1 MMSRSKLRLHLGER
15 SRESRFGWEALGFS
29 SVPGGLWL
37 SGSQLDHGRSW
48 LDASSSTTLRTRSQR
63 RLAVCAWRFSPSR
76 IRERGFTQSARGQ
89 VPDQRNLFGKNV
101 SRYGVSLRSL
111 TGCSS
116 ESRRSEQRETGDS
129 ESGISV
135 QPEVSTATIARE
147 VERSFDTVLQ
157 ELAAIQS
164 DSPRNIAILGTRHC
178 SYLHQ
183 QIIELL
189 TFANVLL
196 GNHVITS
203 GGIGSNMA
211 VIRGALR
218 ADKPELLTVVLPQ
231 SIEKQ
236 PGEVRE
242 LLERVTQIVEMK
254 QNDGLPLD
262 VASRLCNSDI
272 ISRTDRFISFAFHD
286 SEVVLEAARE
296 AKALNKVVTL
306 LYLD

>member
-1 MMSRSKLRLHLGER
+1 MNRLSINSNSCVCRKQIDLAASGRHALRRCEGLRPATARLAQVCGFVAGPATTWNRDQGKTQQCRTCARCCFKYGLRGANFSLAARARSHSRLVCCEGQSVQHGRTER
-15 SRESRFGWEALGFS
+15 SP
-29 SVPGGLWL
+29 V
-37 SGSQLDHGRSW
+37 
-48 LDASSSTTLRTRSQR
+48 
-63 RLAVCAWRFSPSR
+63 
-76 IRERGFTQSARGQ
+76 
-89 VPDQRNLFGKNV
+89 
-101 SRYGVSLRSL
+101 
-111 TGCSS
+111 GCSS
-116 ESRRSEQRETGDS
+116 ELRRNNKGGGSGPET
-129 ESGISV
+129 EITV
-135 QPEVSTATIARE
+135 EPEVSTATIARE

-164 DSPRNIAILGTRHC
+164 DSPRNVAILGTRHC

-231 SIEKQ
+231 SVEKQ
-236 PGEVRE
+236 PAEVRE
-242 LLERVTQIVEMK
+242 LLERVTQVVEMK
-254 QNDGLPLD
+254 QNDSLPLD

-272 ISRTDRFISFAFHD
+272 ISRADRFISFAFHD

>member
-1 MMSRSKLRLHLGER
+1 
-15 SRESRFGWEALGFS
+15 
-29 SVPGGLWL
+29 
-37 SGSQLDHGRSW
+37 
-48 LDASSSTTLRTRSQR
+48 
-63 RLAVCAWRFSPSR
+63 
-76 IRERGFTQSARGQ
+76 
-89 VPDQRNLFGKNV
+89 
-101 SRYGVSLRSL
+101 
-111 TGCSS
+111 
-116 ESRRSEQRETGDS
+116 
-129 ESGISV
+129 
-135 QPEVSTATIARE
+135 

-164 DSPRNIAILGTRHC
+164 DSPRNVAILGTRHC

-236 PGEVRE
+236 PGEVRD
-242 LLERVTQIVEMK
+242 LLDRVSQIVEMR

-272 ISRTDRFISFAFHD
+272 ISRADRFISFAFHD